1 MSLLEGKRAFISG
14 TGGGQGRAAALVF
27 AREGASVFGC
37 DVKTEGAEETVAMVR
52 EAGGTMHS
60 MHPLDLT
67 APGAAEEWIR
77 KGKEALGGIDILFNN
92 AGSLRARGPF
102 GDSTLEDWNAT
113 ILNELTIVYIVSR
126 AAWADLTKKPGGV
139 ILNTASVQGHRELF
153 PSRSAAHSAAKAGV
167 MGLTRTLAQEGAPFG
182 LRALS
187 ISPGFIRSPTTMH
200 FWRNDANNVAKL
212 KAFHDK
218 IPQGRPGEC
227 EEVAEVAAFLC
238 SDRASYV
245 NGADLLVDGGLNAAS
260 FGRYDALPPVE

>member
-1 MSLLEGKRAFISG
+1 MGLLEGKRVFISG

-27 AREGASVFGC
+27 AREGARIFGC
-37 DVKTEGAEETVAMVR
+37 DLKGEGAEETVALVR
-52 EAGGTMHS
+52 QAGGFMES
-60 MHPLDLT
+60 LHPLDLT
-67 APGAAEEWIR
+67 APGAADEWISA
-77 KGKEALGGIDILFNN
+77 GKRALGGIDVLYNN

-102 GDSTLEDWNAT
+102 GESTLEDWNAT

-126 AAWADLTKKPGGV
+126 AAWADLTREPGKV
-139 ILNTASVQGHRELF
+139 ILNCASVQGHRELF
-153 PSRSAAHSAAKAGV
+153 PSRSSAHSAAKAGV
-167 MGLTRTLAQEGAPFG
+167 MGLTRTLAQEGAAFG

-200 FWRNDANNVAKL
+200 FWRNDAHNVAKL

-218 IPQGRPGEC
+218 IPFGRAGEC
-227 EEVAEVAAFLC
+227 EEVAEVAAFLA

-260 FGRYDALPPVE
+260 FGSYAALPPLE